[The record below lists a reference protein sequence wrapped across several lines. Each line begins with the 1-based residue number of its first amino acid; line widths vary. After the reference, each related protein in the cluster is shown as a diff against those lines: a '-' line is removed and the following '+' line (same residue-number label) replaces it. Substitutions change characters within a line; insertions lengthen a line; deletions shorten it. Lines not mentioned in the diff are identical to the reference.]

1 MKRTKDS
8 EKQSSQVKKRAD
20 LILTSDWHLRETQPV
35 CRTDDFWKAQ
45 WDKVKQISDLQE
57 EHDCYIIH
65 AGDLFHHWKPSPYLL
80 TTILLNLPN
89 KFFTV
94 YGQHDLPNHNL
105 NLEHKCGIK
114 TLHVSGAL
122 DLIVNGHYGSDQPGS
137 IFFKGITEG
146 RKIGIWH
153 NLIWQDNPP
162 HWDKNGLTAEDVLMS
177 HSQYDLIVTGDNHQS
192 FWYTAEGD
200 VLKPRHLVNPGSITR
215 QTADQAKHKPCVY
228 LWYASTNTVEPHYL
242 DIEDN
247 VISREHIEKIEE
259 RDGRIDAF
267 IEQLGTDWEAEVSF
281 ESNLEKFSKE
291 NNLSPVLMEIIRAAI
306 A

>member
-20 LILTSDWHLRETQPV
+20 LILTSDWHLRETQPI
-35 CRTDDFWKAQ
+35 CRTDDFWETQ
-45 WDKVKQISDLQE
+45 WKKVKQISDLQE
-57 EHDCYIIH
+57 KHDCQVIH
-65 AGDLFHHWKPSPYLL
+65 AGDLFHHWKPSPYLIK
-80 TTILLNLPN
+80 TAIEFLP
-89 KFFTV
+89 KEFVTV

-105 NLEHKCGIK
+105 KLAYKCGLD
-114 TLHVSGAL
+114 TLIAAKRVQTL
-122 DLIVNGHYGSDQPGS
+122 EVGHYGQEPSEKAIRMSQLMMDFE
-137 IFFKGITEG
+137 ILVMHKLVW
-146 RKIGIWH
+146 K
-153 NLIWQDNPP
+153 DKPP
-162 HWDKNGLTAEDVLMS
+162 HWDKNGLSAEDILDENKN
-177 HSQYDLIVTGDNHQS
+177 YKLIVTGDNHQS
-192 FWYTAEGD
+192 FVVKKDGR
-200 VLKPRHLVNPGSITR
+200 LLVNPGSITR

-228 LWYASTNTVEPHYL
+228 LWYDDTNTVEPHYL

-291 NNLSPVLMEIIRAAI
+291 NNLSTVLMEIIRAAI